1 MKELIK
7 ITNEENFITERGTI
21 LSPDLVTIINE
32 FRKIESEANEE
43 KRFIELKHKSLME
56 KIRTELKVLETLNL
70 DNKNHIT
77 LTTYKD
83 IQERTQPCYELDSQG
98 LKFLIDTT
106 KTKDRI
112 PLIDIYNKIS
122 NSKELYI
129 YKEKKEYKFI
139 GALMDS
145 LKGIGI
151 EKSIPEYY
159 CCSKYRI
166 DLYLPELNIAIE
178 YDENNHRGYSYE
190 QQERRQIEIEE
201 NLKCK
206 FIRVNSE
213 DGLFYNI
220 GYCIKEIEKIKN
232 ENIFDDMIKTIIN
245 IDKENFKKGYKDF
258 DYCIYDSILINLN
271 KELNEEIE
279 EKIKEINKNI
289 SEEEGKKEID
299 EYCTY
304 INIDT
309 SNIST
314 MSDGIVEIMDCINSI
329 FGNAHFI
336 NTRINY

>member
-7 ITNEENFITERGTI
+7 ITNEESFITERGTI
-21 LSPDLVTIINE
+21 LSTNLVTIINE
-32 FRKIESEANEE
+32 FRKVESEANEE

-56 KIRTELKVLETLNL
+56 KIRKEDETLKTLGLN
-70 DNKNHIT
+70 NEHIK
-77 LTTYKD
+77 LTTYVDKKG
-83 IQERTQPCYELDSQG
+83 EKRPCYEVDSQG
-98 LKFLIDTT
+98 LKFLIDTI

-122 NSKELYI
+122 NDKELYI
-129 YKEKKEYKFI
+129 YKEKKEYEFI
-139 GALMDS
+139 GALINS

-151 EKSIPEYY
+151 EKFIPEYY

-190 QQERRQIEIEE
+190 QQEGRQKEIEE
-201 NLKCK
+201 NLGCK

-245 IDKENFKKGYKDF
+245 IDKEDFKENYNDF
-258 DYCIYDSILINLN
+258 NYCIYDSILINLN
-271 KELNEEIE
+271 KEINEEIE

-289 SEEEGKKEID
+289 SENEGQ
-299 EYCTY
+299 EYIHECCNY

-309 SNIST
+309 SNIKT

-329 FGNAHFI
+329 FNDIYFI
-336 NTRINY
+336 NNRINY